1 MLTVDNATKKEEKMN
16 RQGTKMLAGMMA
28 MVMACSGC
36 YTTGLSM
43 HETGKYNY
51 SNFVYSLY
59 EGRQTSSRKQVTFNA
74 PIKLGVAQVGE
85 SSVHTA
91 MMDALEKEKGMFIK
105 VVSLPLGGIQGNRYG
120 SDDQDINVSDRV
132 RKLCLLAEDMGLDY
146 VFLFGG
152 SAESGSQ
159 TTLPAILDIT
169 IIGAFVVPSQK
180 VVLESKA
187 SGALIDVKD
196 RSIVFMVSADHKV
209 QKMYPSAL
217 SPSSYSGY
225 GNDGSAFYST
235 QREILIGK
243 LAGEFTEKIKIY
255 F

>member
-1 MLTVDNATKKEEKMN
+1 MN
-16 RQGTKMLAGMMA
+16 RQGIKMLAGMMA
-28 MVMACSGC
+28 LVMVCSGC

-59 EGRQTSSRKQVTFNA
+59 EGRQTSSRKQITFNS

-85 SSVHTA
+85 SSVHSV
-91 MMDALEKEKGMFIK
+91 MMDALEEEKGLFTK

-120 SDDQDINVSDRV
+120 SDHQDINISDRV

-152 SAESGSQ
+152 SAESGQQ
-159 TTLPAILDIT
+159 TMLPAILDIT
-169 IIGAFVVPSQK
+169 IVGMFIVPSQK

-196 RSIVFMVSADHKV
+196 RSVIFMVSADQKV
-209 QKMYPSAL
+209 KKMYPTAL
-217 SPSSYSGY
+217 SPAASY

-243 LAGEFTEKIKIY
+243 LAEEFTEKVKMY